1 MKTQTKTLFNN
12 FGFGKQVGRNEDN
25 NITPKVSFL
34 HAFPKSVRMLAF
46 IAITLAGGG
55 SNFGSLDYDE
65 LSSPDFG
72 IEPSALPA
80 TFERSGSVLL
90 QKKALVPCRTE
101 SRVLSRHGPAMIRGV
116 PQSLQNFYC
125 WYKHRPERGPP
136 LLL

>member
-1 MKTQTKTLFNN
+1 M
-12 FGFGKQVGRNEDN
+12 E
-25 NITPKVSFL
+25 KVSPL

-65 LSSPDFG
+65 LSNPDFG

-80 TFERSGSVLL
+80 TFEGS
-90 QKKALVPCRTE
+90 E
-101 SRVLSRHGPAMIRGV
+101 SRVLEETALLPSRTESFVFSPHEPAIIRDV
-116 PQSLQNFYC
+116 PQSLQDFYS
-125 WYKHRPERGPP
+125 WYEHVPERGPP